1 MSAIHLLSHDKGA
14 LRIVGGTGC
23 LRINLDANGLPMIPR
38 GFEKRFAEAVRIA
51 IADDKSSAIM
61 APDDASDFGYL
72 ITVRRAREPEHALV
86 SFIDLSALPGNL
98 TSTMLIDLFALTP
111 SEAKV
116 ALALYA
122 GQEAD
127 ELAELRNVAIGT
139 IRSQIKSL
147 LSKTRMRN
155 QKRLIALL
163 SQIALSLPNPVTGAH
178 DPQPSA

>member
-14 LRIVGGTGC
+14 LRIVGGTGR

-61 APDDASDFGYL
+61 APDDVSDFGYL

-98 TSTMLIDLFALTP
+98 TSAMLIDLFALTL

-163 SQIALSLPNPVTGAH
+163 SQIALSLPNQATGAH
-178 DPQPSA
+178 DHQPSA